1 HPGSQ
6 SGYGITRYR
15 LLQMGETNGF
25 FGKVV
30 EAGFHQESIQM
41 VCAGQVDAS
50 AIDSQVLAVALRDDP
65 ALVLQLK
72 VIDTLGPS
80 TIQPVIAAS
89 RLPPGLKA
97 DLRSA
102 LLSMAGDPA
111 ARERLAEAFIER
123 FVPITRVDYDDIRE
137 MLAACEDA
145 G

>member
-65 ALVLQLK
+65 ALAVQLK

-80 TIQPVIAAS
+80 TIQPVVAATH
-89 RLPPGLKA
+89 LPPDLRA
-97 DLRSA
+97 ALRSA
-102 LLSMAGDPA
+102 LLSLAADPA
-111 ARERLAEAFIER
+111 ARDRLAEAFIER
-123 FVPITRVDYDDIRE
+123 FAPITDADYDDIRE
-137 MLAACEDA
+137 MLD
-145 G
+145 